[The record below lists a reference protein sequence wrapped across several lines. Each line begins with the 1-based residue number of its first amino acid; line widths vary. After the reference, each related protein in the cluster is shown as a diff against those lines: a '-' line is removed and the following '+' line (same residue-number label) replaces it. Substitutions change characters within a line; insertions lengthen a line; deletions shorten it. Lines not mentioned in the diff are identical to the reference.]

1 MFPLF
6 VYIQQLLILEY
17 SSLPYSDLSDLLIP
31 SLLHC
36 MLFLPML
43 TWLATLV
50 SSPFL
55 QHATFF
61 SASSRPLQLLIT
73 LQGGHF
79 SESGSFLSFRDLC
92 PKLLSQ
98 RNCSAA
104 SYSVF
109 HYQLFPFIGHCSFLW
124 QHLSHEVDPSF
135 IDLFLPLSW
144 VKVQWKIGIF
154 WLFTITE

>member
-1 MFPLF
+1 
-6 VYIQQLLILEY
+6 
-17 SSLPYSDLSDLLIP
+17 
-31 SLLHC
+31 

-50 SSPFL
+50 TSPFL

-92 PKLLSQ
+92 PMLLSQ
-98 RNCSAA
+98 RNCLVA

-109 HYQLFPFIGHCSFLW
+109 HYQLFPFIGHCSFSW

-144 VKVQWKIGIF
+144 VKVQWRLAFSDFSWLLNSWYLKYIF
-154 WLFTITE
+154 DLHLKRCNCGHKTYFP